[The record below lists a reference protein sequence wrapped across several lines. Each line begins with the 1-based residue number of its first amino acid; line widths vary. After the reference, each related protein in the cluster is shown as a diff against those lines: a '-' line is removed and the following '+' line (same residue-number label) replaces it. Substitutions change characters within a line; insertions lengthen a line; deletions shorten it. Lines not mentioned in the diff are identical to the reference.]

1 MNDAIPD
8 SAAAMVPSGMPL
20 HLSEIVR
27 DTQGVGG
34 LTVRYR
40 YVAPDLAARRLVDD
54 GRALLGDLEHLCNR
68 YALAQLAG
76 SVPMP
81 SQIVISVSETQTVFG
96 ESAPDVMQVFE
107 GFRPQDGVCIWEPF

>member
-1 MNDAIPD
+1 MNDSTPAEVAAI
-8 SAAAMVPSGMPL
+8 VPSGMVL

-27 DTQGVGG
+27 DTQGAMG

-40 YVAPDLAARRLVDD
+40 YVAPDLAARRLVDE
-54 GRALLGDLEHLCNR
+54 GRTLLGDLEHLCNS
-68 YALAQLAG
+68 YALPQLTG

-81 SQIVISVSETQTVFG
+81 SQIVISVSEIETVFG
-96 ESAPDVMQVFE
+96 ASTPDVVQVFE